1 MKNTLFIS
9 ISIMLFIS
17 ASRCSDTSFGN
28 DLWDNVTSSKI
39 TSDKQITSFS
49 INGYKARING
59 TTIKSVLPIGTS
71 ATSLAPVITHN
82 GAAISPESETAQ
94 DFSNP
99 VTYTV
104 TATDGTTEQYTVSVT
119 VLDAAGMKNAN
130 LSVLR
135 VKKGK
140 LQPALNDS
148 IKDYL
153 DAPIP
158 FSDSANP
165 AYNDKQ
171 SNSLIADP
179 EILIATM
186 KMELESNGKVSVE
199 NATEHVFPEIEV
211 GPNKVTII
219 VTAADKTTTKKYT
232 VNMYRAIPIFKT
244 GAGEISGYDLNP
256 LEDGATQRGVSWPE
270 KRFSIQSS
278 TITANGEK
286 KEESVVI
293 DNMTGLVWLNQTTQS
308 STDLSSAYS
317 YQDAVSNAYGIP
329 KFALSPYEWRLPNIR
344 EIRSL
349 ANYCKDGNNYLNG
362 VFKNYGNNYVYWSS
376 TTYMGSTNKAFPFE
390 IMNNRSILSNVDE
403 DKYLFVV
410 RGNSRVLPATG
421 QKQTDPYILG
431 DDGNLQKGVVWP
443 DPRFYKYN
451 DDANSPIV
459 DNMTSLMWYPS
470 SFFVPAESEN
480 FWNSSLTTVDTK
492 NQYGFS
498 DWFIP
503 NVNEIETLTN
513 YSSDSLDWLNSYI
526 NLISTPLWT
535 STSFSEV
542 EAYALNYNAQFI
554 SYGYKD
560 SLSYYVLPVR
570 QAKIINY

>member
-1 MKNTLFIS
+1 MKS
-9 ISIMLFIS
+9 ILLILIAATIFST
-17 ASRCSDTSFGN
+17 ACGDVHN
-28 DLWDNVTSSKI
+28 DLWNNMNQKI
-39 TSDKQITSFS
+39 TSDKQITSFT
-49 INGYKARING
+49 INGYKARISG
-59 TTIKSVLPIGTS
+59 LTILSVLPYGTS
-71 ATSLAPVITHN
+71 VKELTPVITHN
-82 GAAISPESETAQ
+82 GAAISPESGTVQ

-232 VNMYRAIPIFKT
+232 VTMYRAIPIFKT

-317 YQDAVSNAYGIP
+317 YKDAVSNAYGIP

-376 TTYMGSTNKAFPFE
+376 TTYMGNTNKAFPFE
-390 IMNNRSILSNVDE
+390 IMNNRSILSDVDE

-431 DDGNLQKGVVWP
+431 DDGNLHRGVVWP
-443 DPRFYKYN
+443 TTRFYKYN
-451 DDANSPIV
+451 ENENSPIV

-470 SFFVPAESEN
+470 SFFVPAKSEN
-480 FWNSSLTTVDTK
+480 LWNSSLTTVDTK

-526 NLISTPLWT
+526 NLNSTPLWT

-542 EAYALNYNAQFI
+542 EAYALNFNAQFI

-570 QAKIINY
+570 QARIINY